1 MKKHL
6 FCLALLSIFTFL
18 VTSCN
23 KQDDADAFVGTY
35 SASATSTVTWGGM
48 TYSNATTG
56 TMQITKISA
65 NRVQTS
71 GWFNTFG
78 EVVGNAIYLESCSH
92 NASDFQVT
100 NVFGVGALNGNVLTF
115 SCSTSGK
122 TLSYGTWYPY
132 YSSSQHTCI
141 KQPQ

>member
-6 FCLALLSIFTFL
+6 FGFWVLSLLAFL
-18 VTSCN
+18 VVSCN

-35 SASATSTVTWGGM
+35 SASATATVTSGGT

-56 TMQITKISA
+56 TMHITKISA

-71 GWFNTFG
+71 GWFNTYG
-78 EVVGNAIYLESCSH
+78 EIVGNAIYLESCSY
-92 NASDFQVT
+92 NVSDFMVT
-100 NVFGVGALNGNVLTF
+100 NVFGVGTLNGNVLTF
-115 SCSTSGK
+115 SCTTSGK

-141 KQPQ
+141 KQPR